1 MRLGCLIAAAAVA
14 VSAAAAP
21 RGVPRSLEAAYAG
34 RTTFTCLD
42 TSKTIEASRVN
53 DDFCDCADGSDE
65 PGTSACPQ
73 GKFFCVNKGARSR
86 FIPSSLV
93 NDGVCD
99 CCDGSDEWAGRAAC
113 PNTCDADGRAWRE
126 QQAEAIR
133 KAEEGA
139 RLRLQYASEGTD
151 AATQRAAKV
160 AALTAAVEEAK
171 TAQAAAERAL
181 AVAEDEEKTE
191 RQKRAASAA
200 TEGRTAIASALRIEG
215 YSRDELLDLVRCDS
229 CGTSS
234 WLQAAVSLHPAQ
246 AGDVAAV
253 WRHGRLAATQ
263 RTQFSSPCAS
273 IVPLFVPSSPSSSAM
288 ETRLLYRHPH
298 SQWRHA
304 SFVAIVI
311 HVHYRVCVL
320 SPCPAVSAACSS
332 LRT

>member
-1 MRLGCLIAAAAVA
+1 MRLGLLLTTASFAVVVA
-14 VSAAAAP
+14 SVP

-42 TSKTIEASRVN
+42 TSKNIEASRVN
-53 DDFCDCADGSDE
+53 DDFCDCPDGSDE

-86 FIPSSLV
+86 FVPSSLV

-151 AATQRAAKV
+151 ASTQRAAKV

-171 TAQAAAERAL
+171 AAQAAAERAL

-191 RQKRAASAA
+191 RQKRAATAA
-200 TEGRTAIASALRIEG
+200 TAGRTAIATALRIEG
-215 YSRDELLDLVRCDS
+215 YSRDELLDLVRYSLDIS
-229 CGTSS
+229 CCGI
-234 WLQAAVSLHPAQ
+234 
-246 AGDVAAV
+246 
-253 WRHGRLAATQ
+253 
-263 RTQFSSPCAS
+263 PCA
-273 IVPLFVPSSPSSSAM
+273 VL
-288 ETRLLYRHPH
+288 
-298 SQWRHA
+298 QWHNELHKPRFDISCDA
-304 SFVAIVI
+304 VAT
-311 HVHYRVCVL
+311 HLPRFTYL
-320 SPCPAVSAACSS
+320 
-332 LRT
+332 